1 MKHLLPDDI
10 QCLIWKIY
18 FTNIVMLDMKSNKQ
32 KSFIRD
38 KLDTRSYLEVTR
50 GFWCLLFCI
59 FGTTVSGKGHEWF
72 LLLVVSSYFE
82 AFQVPVI

>member
-50 GFWCLLFCI
+50 G
-59 FGTTVSGKGHEWF
+59 
-72 LLLVVSSYFE
+72 Y
-82 AFQVPVI
+82 